1 MVARFASACAL
12 IALTVQ
18 PLAAQSACV
27 TPAEMRAGL
36 VFIMPTLIEGVKAK
50 CKSSLPDTAY
60 LMSSGTELPT
70 RYGKGEVQDTA
81 ALTALLKKVDNEGK
95 MEGLPLEALT
105 PMIAAMATSAVTK
118 DIKSETCPM
127 IDKVF
132 ALLDPMPRENMYALI
147 ELFVGTM
154 AKSDAKKRVAKGK
167 PAGFTLC
174 EVSAS

>member
-1 MVARFASACAL
+1 M

-18 PLAAQSACV
+18 PLAAQSVCV

-36 VFIMPTLIEGVKAK
+36 VFIMPTLIEGVQGK

-60 LMSSGTELPT
+60 LISSGTELPT
-70 RYGKGEVQDTA
+70 RYGKGDVQDTA
-81 ALTALLKKVDNEGK
+81 ALTSLLKKVDNDGK
-95 MEGLPLEALT
+95 MAGLPLEALT
-105 PMIAAMATSAVTK
+105 PMIAAMATSAITK
-118 DIKSETCPM
+118 DIKPETCPM

-132 ALLDPMPRENMYALI
+132 ALLDPMPRENMYGLV

-154 AKSDAKKRVAKGK
+154 TKADAKKRVAKGK

-174 EVSAS
+174 DVPA